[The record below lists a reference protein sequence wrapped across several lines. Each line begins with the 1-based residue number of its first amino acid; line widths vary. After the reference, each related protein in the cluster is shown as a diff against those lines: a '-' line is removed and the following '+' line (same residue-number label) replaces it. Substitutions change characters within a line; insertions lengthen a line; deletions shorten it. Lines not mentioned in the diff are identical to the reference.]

1 MTYRNEIIHY
11 LNANLEP
18 DIFDDTALNG
28 LQIEGREKIGKI
40 AVAVDAG
47 KAVIEEAIRRNA
59 DMLIVHHG
67 IFWGKSQSITGGF
80 KEKLSLCLNAG
91 LNLAAWHLPLDA
103 HLSWGN
109 NIALA
114 RLIGLANPTPCFPY
128 CGKEIGICGEN
139 LSGATLDTILTSL
152 GTLPGASVKIHH
164 LPFGPTEPKKIAIV
178 SGGGAN
184 ALYEAHGIGIDTL
197 ITGEPKQACYH
208 YAAEEHLNVV
218 FAGHYA
224 TETLGVCE
232 VGKALAAEFGLS
244 WEFID
249 MPTGI

>member
-1 MTYRNEIIHY
+1 MNNRDEIIHY
-11 LNANLEP
+11 LTENLQPE
-18 DIFDDTALNG
+18 IFDDTALNG
-28 LQIEGREKIGKI
+28 LQIEGREKINKI

-47 KAVIEEAIRRNA
+47 QSVIEEAIRSKA

-67 IFWGKSQSITGGF
+67 IFWGKPQAITGVF
-80 KEKLSLCLNAG
+80 KDKLALCLSAG

-103 HLSWGN
+103 HLTWGN

-128 CGKEIGICGEN
+128 CGKEIGICGN
-139 LSGATLDTILTSL
+139 TLSGASLDSILASL
-152 GTLPGASVKIHH
+152 STLPGASAEIHH
-164 LPFGPTEPKKIAIV
+164 LPFGPAVPKKIAIV

-184 ALYEAHGIGIDTL
+184 ALYEAHSIGIDTL
-197 ITGEPKQACYH
+197 ITGEPRQACYH

-232 VGKALAAEFGLS
+232 LGKALAAKFALS